1 MKKLFIAVLAV
12 AALASCAQDEII
24 TKHNQVAI
32 DFSNAFVDNSTKAID
47 TTYGNGSDSEN
58 GLTPLT
64 KFNVYGTA
72 KGNVSTV
79 QVFNGTEVSGNIGNA
94 LWTYTGTQYWI
105 ENATYK
111 FVGVVDATVANY
123 DNLFPTQL
131 TVANDKDALVS
142 EVVDRVQDDTI
153 DASAVEMSFKHLL
166 AKAHFTFTDND
177 GTDDY
182 TFKVT
187 NIVINDVNV
196 GGTYTID
203 GGAWSGL
210 TKGDVQFGT
219 ASGATA
225 VGAAD
230 TAVVIA
236 TTGTTSHLTKLIVPA
251 TYTNLV
257 VNFDVEL
264 LFKGGSF
271 QTWTET
277 VTIPTVTLA
286 ANHSYNFAAIL
297 VPGKKIDFKVV
308 SLGGWVDGGNVDADN
323 VQ

>member
-32 DFSNAFVDNSTKAID
+32 DFSNGFVDNSTKAID

-58 GLTPLT
+58 GLTPLK

-72 KGNVSTV
+72 TGNKATV
-79 QVFNGTEVSGNIGNA
+79 QVFNGTQVSGNIGDQ
-94 LWTYTGTQYWI
+94 LWSYTGTQYWI

-111 FVGVVDATVANY
+111 FVGVVDATVDAWA
-123 DNLFPTQL
+123 DSFPTQL
-131 TVANDKDALVS
+131 GVTNENDALVS
-142 EVVDRVQDDTI
+142 QVVEREQKGTI
-153 DASAVEMSFKHLL
+153 DASPVALSFKHLL

-177 GTDDY
+177 GADNY

-187 NIVINDVNV
+187 NIVINDVYV
-196 GGTYTID
+196 SGTYTID

-236 TTGTTSHLTKLIVPA
+236 SDGTTSHLTKLIVPA

-264 LFKGGSF
+264 LFNGGPF

-286 ANHSYNFAAIL
+286 ANHSYNFAATL

-308 SLGGWVDGGNVDADN
+308 SLDGWVDAPNVDADN